1 MSMGWLGEGE
11 VRTTRGQAVM
21 EGSEG
26 LWLLPCAVA
35 VTAGLKQKGNIW

>member
-11 VRTTRGQAVM
+11 VRTMRGEVT

-26 LWLLPCAVA
+26 LWLLPCAVG
-35 VTAGLKQKGNIW
+35 VTAGLKQKGDIC